1 MTDHFIK
8 EILIEKNDEFR
19 RLYLKHQRYEQEL
32 LDLYSKRVKTQ
43 DDLLWEQ
50 NLKKKKLQIKDA
62 MQELIIRYRRQA
74 V

>member
-19 RLYLKHQRYEQEL
+19 SLYLRHQRYEQEL
-32 LDLYSKRVKTQ
+32 LDLYSKRIKTQ
-43 DDLLWEQ
+43 DDLLLEQ
-50 NLKKKKLQIKDA
+50 NLKKKKLQTKDA